1 MKTLADARALATA
14 LVELGKGV
22 GVATTAFL
30 TDMDQPLG
38 LAIGNANETAG
49 KAALVLVAEEDF
61 GSDPEHV
68 RILQAI
74 EQGFADTPVVNTA
87 RVAELKQAISNGHF
101 KVDAEKVADRLL
113 TTVRDLILAHK
124 A

>member
-1 MKTLADARALATA
+1 MKIDNNIKSLKSGPNVEETGKPGKKRTSDAADAPTSTN
-14 LVELGKGV
+14 VKISS
-22 GVATTAFL
+22 
-30 TDMDQPLG
+30 M
-38 LAIGNANETAG
+38 
-49 KAALVLVAEEDF
+49 
-61 GSDPEHV
+61 SSH
-68 RILQAI
+68 LQAI
-74 EQGFADTPVVNTA
+74 EQGFADTPVVNAA

>member
-1 MKTLADARALATA
+1 MKIDNNIKHLITGP
-14 LVELGKGV
+14 LVDV
-22 GVATTAFL
+22 
-30 TDMDQPLG
+30 
-38 LAIGNANETAG
+38 AG
-49 KAALVLVAEEDF
+49 KPAKTPASEAAGAPTDTNIKI
-61 GSDPEHV
+61 SAQTAH
-68 RILQAI
+68 LQAI
-74 EQGFADTPVVNTA
+74 EQGFADTPVVNAA